1 MSYDFQLG
9 HECRHLTIEEVV
21 PLGDDRRSL
30 ATRQPVSS
38 ANMVRITANN
48 NVNIP
53 PEGRSSAAVLT
64 AAKSGPYSIDK
75 CAKTLTI
82 SNRTT
87 TVADIVLPVGIRLP
101 TERIVTVL
109 NAALMTAGAKILVES
124 RDGVLVIRD
133 QLELGPSSRITVS
146 GDAAK
151 SLGLT
156 FQTRARGRQ
165 VYPSWGM
172 AETASVTNLV
182 ALNNLKV
189 ITTRYPK
196 FNEPIQGNPVFKVSY
211 ATYIQRCRRCRAT
224 GIENDIR
231 LAASGE
237 PLIVRNE
244 DLLNQE
250 VLKMVITRKGSNPFH
265 PRIGTLLMERIGS
278 KAVGAVQLSI
288 NEDVTRAVTFFQRL
302 QTQKGKVQE
311 ISLKERLYNIVS
323 VTTNPAA
330 NDPTVFQTNIVAQ
343 NASGKPVFISTVF
356 AAPGAAALVGT
367 NGLSLGLAPLGIPGF

>member
-1 MSYDFQLG
+1 MSFDFQLG

-30 ATRQPVSS
+30 STRQPVAS

-48 NVNIP
+48 VVNIP
-53 PEGRSSAAVLT
+53 PEGRFSAATLT
-64 AAKSGPYSIDK
+64 AARSGPYSIDK
-75 CAKTLTI
+75 CANTI
-82 SNRTT
+82 TIGNRTMS
-87 TVADIVLPVGIRLP
+87 VKDIVLPIGVRLP
-101 TERIVTVL
+101 TTRIVTVL
-109 NAALMTAGAKILVES
+109 NSALMMAGVKLTVES
-124 RDGVLVIRD
+124 RDGVLVLQD
-133 QLELGPSSRITVS
+133 QSELGPSSRVVVS
-146 GDAAK
+146 GDAAGV
-151 SLGLT
+151 LGLN

-165 VYPSWGM
+165 VYPPWIM
-172 AETASVTNLV
+172 AETTEVTNL
-182 ALNNLKV
+182 ANINSLKV
-189 ITTRYPK
+189 ISTRFPK
-196 FNEPIQGNPVFKVSY
+196 FTEPVKGNPVFKVSY

-231 LAASGE
+231 FAASGE
-237 PLIVRNE
+237 PLIIRNE

-265 PRIGTLLMERIGS
+265 PRIGTTLMERIGS
-278 KAVGAVQLSI
+278 KAGGAAQMSI

-302 QTQKGKVQE
+302 QTQKAKLQE
-311 ISLKERLYNIVS
+311 ITLKERLYNIVS

-330 NDPTVFQTNIVAQ
+330 NDPTVFQTNIIAQ
-343 NASGKPVFISTVF
+343 NASGTPVFISTVF

>member
-30 ATRQPVSS
+30 STRQPVSS
-38 ANMVRITANN
+38 GNMVRVTANN

-53 PEGRSSAAVLT
+53 REGRFSAAVLT

-87 TVADIVLPVGIRLP
+87 TVADIVLPVGVRIP

-109 NAALMTAGAKILVES
+109 NAALMNAGAKALVES
-124 RDGVLVIRD
+124 QDGILVLRD

-146 GDAAK
+146 GNAAPA
-151 SLGLT
+151 LGLN

-165 VYPSWGM
+165 VYPSWEM
-172 AETASVTNLV
+172 AEMATTTNLV

-189 ITTRYPK
+189 VTTRFPK
-196 FNEPIQGNPVFKVSY
+196 FTQPIQGNPVFKVSY

-231 LAASGE
+231 LAVSGE

-265 PRIGTLLMERIGS
+265 PRIGTHLMDRIGS
-278 KAVGAVQLSI
+278 KAVGAVQMSI

-302 QTQKGKVQE
+302 QTQKGKLQE
-311 ISLKERLYNIVS
+311 IALKERLYSIIS
-323 VTTNPAA
+323 VTTNPGA

-343 NASGKPVFISTVF
+343 NASGEPVSISTVF
-356 AAPGAAALVGT
+356 AAPGSAALVGT